1 MGIPSRRPR
10 WQRPGDS
17 VDRVRRYLERRI
29 LEGELKPGERL
40 VEHDIC
46 RRVGC
51 GRSPVREALRLLTAE
66 GLAEV
71 SPRRGA
77 RVTRITEEE
86 VRDTFEVFD
95 ALETLVTRLAAR
107 HARPG
112 HLRTLQTILA
122 GMRRS
127 VDGGDVRGYFRLNDR
142 FHRTIYEASGNRK
155 LARLLLNLGKQ
166 ITRFRFVALTT
177 PGRMAAS
184 LREHRALAHAL
195 AARDEQA
202 ALKLSRAS
210 VANARHALA
219 VNLRLDGANEENAR
233 GEARWAGRADHRGQ
247 PRARQGNR
255 AGVR

>member
-1 MGIPSRRPR
+1 MGSRSRRAR

-17 VDRVRRYLERRI
+17 VDRVRRHLERRI
-29 LEGELKPGERL
+29 VEGDLKPGERL
-40 VEHDIC
+40 VEQEIC

-66 GLAEV
+66 GLVEAH
-71 SPRRGA
+71 PRRGA
-77 RVTRITEEE
+77 RVSPITAQE
-86 VRDTFEVFD
+86 VRDTFAVFE
-95 ALETLVTRLAAR
+95 ALETLGTCLAAR
-107 HARPG
+107 HVGPA
-112 HLRTLQTILA
+112 HLRTFDAVLA
-122 GMRRS
+122 AMRRS
-127 VDGGDVRGYFRLNDR
+127 VGDGDLRAYFRLNAK
-142 FHRTIYEASGNRK
+142 FHRTIHEASGNQK

-166 ITRFRFVALTT
+166 ITRFRFVALGA

-210 VANARHALA
+210 VANARQALA
-219 VNLRLDGANEENAR
+219 ANLGLDGAGEEEAR
-233 GEARWAGRADHRGQ
+233 GKARWAGRADHRRQ
-247 PRARQGNR
+247 SRARQGDR